1 MSNKTICIDIDG
13 TLVHYDEWKGEEH
26 FGGIIEGASSATH
39 KLHENGWYIIIYST
53 RANKELISRFLDDSK
68 IEFDSINENPNQ
80 PENAKDGKPY
90 ADIYVD
96 DRAVCFNGDWEQ
108 TLMEIEKFKPWEMK
122 GTENKNEQL
131 SNQLIINDFQQ
142 AFYMLRHYDDVNWNL
157 TKFAFGQVLVT
168 LGACWTIFYKS
179 SELQNNKVLQD
190 YSLIGMVIILLLS
203 AGFSLM
209 TIFAICKNRSY
220 FVRVSRY
227 INEHRHFALECK
239 KEVIS
244 NISKMWDN
252 PNFPKVKDWC
262 STQMICLYLLFACYL
277 FELTLAGGLLL
288 IEKFCFCKLFIVI
301 VLFLLAMI
309 VCIKMVYNILA
320 EY

>member
-13 TLVHYDEWKGEEH
+13 TLVHYEEWKGEEH
-26 FGGIIEGASSATH
+26 FGGIIEGAASATH
-39 KLHENGWYIIIYST
+39 KLHENGWYIIIFST
-53 RANKELISRFLDDSK
+53 RANKELISRFLEDNK
-68 IEFDSINENPNQ
+68 IEFDTINENPNQ

-90 ADIYVD
+90 ADIYID
-96 DRAVCFNGDWEQ
+96 DRAICFNGDWEQ
-108 TLMEIEKFKPWEMK
+108 TLKEVEKFKPWEMK

-131 SNQLIINDFQQ
+131 SSQLMVNDFQQ
-142 AFYMLRHYDDVNWNL
+142 AFFMLRHYDDVNWTL
-157 TKFAFGQVLVT
+157 TKFAFGQVLVS

-179 SELQNNKVLQD
+179 SELSTNKVLQN

-203 AGFSLM
+203 AGFSLI
-209 TIFAICKNRSY
+209 TILAICKNRSY

-227 INEHRHFALECK
+227 INEHRRFALECK
-239 KEVIS
+239 KEVFT
-244 NISKMWDN
+244 NISKIWDN

-277 FELTLAGGLLL
+277 FELTLAGGLIL
-288 IEKFCFCKLFIVI
+288 IEQFCLCKLIIVI
-301 VLFLLAMI
+301 VLFLWAMI
-309 VCIKMVYNILA
+309 VCIKIVYNILA

>member
-13 TLVHYDEWKGEEH
+13 TLVHYEEWKGEKH
-26 FGGIIEGASSATH
+26 FGAIVEGASSATH

-96 DRAVCFNGDWEQ
+96 DRAICFNGDWEQ

-179 SELQNNKVLQD
+179 SELQDNKVLQD

-227 INEHRHFALECK
+227 INEHRHFALERK

>member
-13 TLVHYDEWKGEEH
+13 TLVHYEEWKGEEH
-26 FGGIIEGASSATH
+26 FGVIIEGAASATH

-68 IEFDSINENPNQ
+68 IEFDSINENPYQ

-96 DRAVCFNGDWEQ
+96 DRAICFRGNWEQ
-108 TLMEIEKFKPWEMK
+108 TLIEIEKFKPWEMK
-122 GTENKNEQL
+122 VTENNNEQI
-131 SNQLIINDFQQ
+131 SSQLLINDFQQ

-157 TKFAFGQVLVT
+157 TKFAFGQVLVS

-179 SELQNNKVLQD
+179 SELQDNKVLQD

-227 INEHRHFALECK
+227 INELRHLALECK

-252 PNFPKVKDWC
+252 PNFHFLKVH
-262 STQMICLYLLFACYL
+262 
-277 FELTLAGGLLL
+277 
-288 IEKFCFCKLFIVI
+288 
-301 VLFLLAMI
+301 
-309 VCIKMVYNILA
+309 IKSV
-320 EY
+320 

>member
-39 KLHENGWYIIIYST
+39 KLHEDGWYIIIYST
-53 RANKELISRFLDDSK
+53 RANKELISRFLVDSK

-96 DRAVCFNGDWEQ
+96 DRAICFNGDWEQ

-131 SNQLIINDFQQ
+131 SSQLIINDFQQ

-179 SELQNNKVLQD
+179 SELQDNKVLQD

-239 KEVIS
+239 KEVFS

>member
-1 MSNKTICIDIDG
+1 
-13 TLVHYDEWKGEEH
+13 
-26 FGGIIEGASSATH
+26 
-39 KLHENGWYIIIYST
+39 
-53 RANKELISRFLDDSK
+53 
-68 IEFDSINENPNQ
+68 
-80 PENAKDGKPY
+80 
-90 ADIYVD
+90 
-96 DRAVCFNGDWEQ
+96 
-108 TLMEIEKFKPWEMK
+108 MEIEKFKPWEMK

-142 AFYMLRHYDDVNWNL
+142 AFYMLRHYDDVKWNL

-179 SELQNNKVLQD
+179 SELQDNKVLQD

-227 INEHRHFALECK
+227 INEHRHFALERK

>member
-1 MSNKTICIDIDG
+1 
-13 TLVHYDEWKGEEH
+13 
-26 FGGIIEGASSATH
+26 
-39 KLHENGWYIIIYST
+39 
-53 RANKELISRFLDDSK
+53 
-68 IEFDSINENPNQ
+68 
-80 PENAKDGKPY
+80 
-90 ADIYVD
+90 
-96 DRAVCFNGDWEQ
+96 
-108 TLMEIEKFKPWEMK
+108 MEIEKFKPWEMK

>member
-13 TLVHYDEWKGEEH
+13 TLVHYEEWKGEEY
-26 FGGIIEGASSATH
+26 FGGIIEGAAFATH

-96 DRAVCFNGDWEQ
+96 DRAICFNGDWEQ
-108 TLMEIEKFKPWEMK
+108 TLMEIEKFKPWEMRDA
-122 GTENKNEQL
+122 ENKNEQL
-131 SNQLIINDFQQ
+131 SSQLMINDFQQ

-179 SELQNNKVLQD
+179 SELQDNKVLQD

-262 STQMICLYLLFACYL
+262 STQMICLYLLFVCYL
-277 FELTLAGGLLL
+277 FELTLAGGLVL
-288 IEKFCFCKLFIVI
+288 IENFCFCKLFIVI

-309 VCIKMVYNILA
+309 ICIKMVYNILA

>member
-1 MSNKTICIDIDG
+1 MCNKTICIDIDG
-13 TLVHYDEWKGEEH
+13 TLVHYEEWKGEEH

-96 DRAVCFNGDWEQ
+96 DRAICLNGDWEQ

-179 SELQNNKVLQD
+179 SELQDNKVLQD
-190 YSLIGMVIILLLS
+190 YSLMGMILILLLS

-209 TIFAICKNRSY
+209 TIIAICKNRSY
-220 FVRVSRY
+220 FVKVSRY
-227 INEHRHFALECK
+227 VNEHRHFALECK
-239 KEVIS
+239 KDFFF
-244 NISKMWDN
+244 NISEMWNN
-252 PNFPKVKDWC
+252 PRYPKVKDWG
-262 STQMICLYLLFACYL
+262 STQMICLYLLCSCYFL
-277 FELTLAGGLLL
+277 ELILASSL
-288 IEKFCFCKLFIVI
+288 ILVTGFCFCKFTIVI
-301 VLFLLAMI
+301 GLFLIASI
-309 VCIKMVYNILA
+309 VCVKTICKILT
-320 EY
+320 E